1 MRVTVDAQP
10 GGAAVLHLVGRL
22 DLVSATA
29 VKRHLAEAVAAGHRR
44 LVADLAEVPFIDS
57 TGLASLIGG
66 LKAARLAG
74 GDLRIARANDQAR
87 VILRLTKLDR
97 VLRPYPTVEEALAG
111 Y

>member
-57 TGLASLIGG
+57 TGLAS
-66 LKAARLAG
+66 
-74 GDLRIARANDQAR
+74 DLRIARANDQAR